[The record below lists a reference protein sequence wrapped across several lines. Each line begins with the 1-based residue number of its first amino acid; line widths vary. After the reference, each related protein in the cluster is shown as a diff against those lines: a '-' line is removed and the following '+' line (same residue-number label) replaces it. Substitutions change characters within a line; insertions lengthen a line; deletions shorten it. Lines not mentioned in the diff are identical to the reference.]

1 MGFKVEAIIQNMWRE
16 MYMEENINLKKIEKN
31 IYSSLFNDGTVD
43 ILIGLWILGLGLS
56 ILLADLGFGISEE
69 IMFFTV
75 IPAFVVYIFLVLFV
89 TNPRKGI
96 FKLTEEKQRS
106 KTKFGLIQTIWLIL
120 ALIAGI
126 YFSINT
132 VDVTIW
138 NDVSVSLFWIA
149 GSIILF
155 SIMAFSLKVD
165 RFYIYGLL
173 AAIPFP
179 FRIFTKINF
188 FEISTSMFIVV
199 SLIIL
204 FWGIIILIRFIINTP
219 KVGKS

>member
-1 MGFKVEAIIQNMWRE
+1 MIE
-16 MYMEENINLKKIEKN
+16 MKDIKKIEKN
-31 IYSSLFNDGTVD
+31 IYSALFNDGSID
-43 ILIGLWILGLGLS
+43 ILISLWILGLGLS

-75 IPAFVVYIFLVLFV
+75 IPAFVVYIILIIFV

-96 FKLTEEKQRS
+96 MKLSEEKQRS

-120 ALIAGI
+120 ALIVGI
-126 YFSINT
+126 YFSIQPVNAS
-132 VDVTIW
+132 IW
-138 NDVSVSLFWIA
+138 NDASVSLFWIT

-173 AAIPFP
+173 VAIPFP
-179 FRIFTKINF
+179 FRVFTKNIF
-188 FEISTSMFIVV
+188 FIISSSMFIVV

-204 FWGIIILIRFIINTP
+204 SWGIIILTRFIKNTP
-219 KVGKS
+219 KVGKL

>member
-1 MGFKVEAIIQNMWRE
+1 MIEKSDM
-16 MYMEENINLKKIEKN
+16 KKIEKN
-31 IYSSLFNDGTVD
+31 IYSALFNDGSLD
-43 ILIGLWILGLGLS
+43 ILIGLWILGMGLS

-69 IMFFTV
+69 IMIFTV
-75 IPAFVVYIFLVLFV
+75 PPAFVVYIILVIFV

-96 FKLTEEKQRS
+96 MKLSEEKQRS

-120 ALIAGI
+120 ALIVSI
-126 YFSINT
+126 YYSIQPVNASF
-132 VDVTIW
+132 W

-149 GSIILF
+149 GSILLF
-155 SIMAFSLKVD
+155 SIMAFSLKVE

-179 FRIFTKINF
+179 FRIFIKNIF
-188 FEISTSMFIVV
+188 FEISSSMFIIV

-204 FWGIIILIRFIINTP
+204 FWGIIILTRFIENTP
-219 KVGKS
+219 KVGKL

>member
-1 MGFKVEAIIQNMWRE
+1 MIEKSDM
-16 MYMEENINLKKIEKN
+16 KKIEKN
-31 IYSSLFNDGTVD
+31 IYSAFFNDGSLD
-43 ILIGLWILGLGLS
+43 ILIGLWILGMGLS

-69 IMFFTV
+69 IMLFTV
-75 IPAFVVYIFLVLFV
+75 PPAFVVYIFLVIFV

-96 FKLTEEKQRS
+96 MKLSEEKQRS

-120 ALIAGI
+120 ALIVGI
-126 YFSINT
+126 YFSIQPINAN
-132 VDVTIW
+132 IW
-138 NDVSVSLFWIA
+138 NDVSVSLFWIT

-173 AAIPFP
+173 AAITFP
-179 FRIFTKINF
+179 FRVFTKNIF
-188 FEISTSMFIVV
+188 FEISTSMFIIV

-204 FWGIIILIRFIINTP
+204 VWGIVILTQFIKNTP
-219 KVGKS
+219 KVGKL